1 MTIKT
6 KGIVAAGDP
15 LTAEAGAE
23 ILRMG
28 GNAYDAAIAA
38 TWMSFVASS
47 TITSAGGGG
56 FLLAAPAQGKKI
68 LFDFFVQTPKVKK
81 RNKNMDFYPVTV
93 DFGDKTQEFHVG
105 LASAATPGN
114 VAGLFEVHNQL
125 GSIPMSEIVQPAL
138 EAARAG
144 VQLHKQT
151 KYQVDILEPILMA
164 SGEGRDLYSINGKLA
179 GLGETVRMLQYAE
192 LLEYLAKDGPK
203 EFYEGEVAQ
212 KVYQACQDKGG
223 HLTMDDF
230 LNYKVILNKPLEFT
244 YRDYE
249 VATTPPPN
257 AGGPLIAF
265 LLKLLENEPVQP
277 EVFGKRKHLSWLTHG
292 IILTASAR
300 EERLESLIHDPQ
312 LIKHLMDPG
321 YLEQMR
327 QMLNHSVNKP
337 GNTTHVSVVDGN
349 KNIASV
355 TTSVG
360 EGCGYIIP
368 GTDIMLNNMLG
379 EEDLNKN
386 GFHQWVPDKR
396 ISSMMAP
403 TILSRGRQAVM
414 GLGSGGSNRIRSA
427 IVQAITNFVDFHLDY
442 DDVVNKPRIH
452 WENDHLDI
460 EPGFDPDE
468 VDAIE
473 LPEGD
478 KKFFWS
484 EKNMYFGGV
493 HAVFVDEK
501 GGLHGAGDRRRAGS
515 VARE

>member
-1 MTIKT
+1 M
-6 KGIVAAGDP
+6 
-15 LTAEAGAE
+15 TAEAGAE
-23 ILRMG
+23 ILRIG

-56 FLLAAPAQGKKI
+56 FLLAAPSKGKKL
-68 LFDFFVQTPKVKK
+68 LFDFFVQTPLAKK
-81 RNKNMDFYPVTV
+81 QDSTDFYPVTV

-105 LASAATPGN
+105 LAAAATPGN
-114 VAGLFEVHNQL
+114 VAGLFEVHRRL
-125 GSIPMSEIVQPAL
+125 GSIPMTEIVQPAIA
-138 EAARAG
+138 AARAG

-164 SGEGRDLYSINGKLA
+164 SPEGRNLYSSNGKLA
-179 GLGETVRMLQYAE
+179 ELNDTVRMPQYAD
-192 LLEYLAKDGPK
+192 LLDYMAKEGPK
-203 EFYEGEVAQ
+203 EFYEGEVANH
-212 KVYQACQDKGG
+212 VVQACQERGG

-230 LNYKVILNKPLEFT
+230 LNYKVILRRPLEFT
-244 YRDYE
+244 YRDYG
-249 VATTPPPN
+249 VATTSPPN

-265 LLKLLENEPVQP
+265 LLKLLENERLSS
-277 EVFGKRKHLSWLTHG
+277 EDYGMKKHLSWLTRG
-292 IILTASAR
+292 IILTARAR
-300 EERLESLIHDPQ
+300 EERLESLIHDPD

-321 YLEQMR
+321 YLQQMQ

-386 GFHQWVPDKR
+386 GFHQWISDKR

-403 TILSRGRQAVM
+403 TILSRGKQAVM

-427 IVQAITNFVDFHLDY
+427 IVQAITNFVDFNLDY
-442 DDVVNKPRIH
+442 DEVVNKPRIH
-452 WENDHLDI
+452 WENGHLDV
-460 EPGFDPDE
+460 EPGFEEGE
-468 VDAIE
+468 VEAIE
-473 LPEGD
+473 LPDGD

-484 EKNMYFGGV
+484 EQNMYFGGV
-493 HAVFVDEK
+493 HAVFIDEK

-515 VARE
+515 VAEA